1 MIKRS
6 IIISIL
12 IIFASILFNFSYS
25 QTSTSSATSSDAT
38 TSKEK
43 GDVYARA
50 SETYKYVSSF
60 DGTSDSK
67 TFDNQ
72 NTKEIGSLF
81 NYLLTLMAIFIVI
94 LVIYRLVQGA
104 LFKGIFDNIY
114 DQKKGRKYIQ
124 TAGTALV
131 IFILAYAVLSFINP
145 DLTGWTL
152 ATDFIGKKRIEGMV
166 RNTGMCT
173 GNSLAGTDVAQLIR
187 QNEGFVACPYKDSKG
202 IATIGIG
209 YNLTNSSARKDLENA
224 GITNIDAIMNYQAG
238 STNCPANAPKI
249 TEAQAIKLLE
259 NYLPKARATAVD
271 FAGGESEFQSHPEDM
286 QKILIDMAYNLG
298 EARFNGPK
306 GFNNMKAALR
316 NHNYVDVAKEMV
328 NSDWYTQVGNRAKE
342 LVKVVEGFTC
352 NTGSSGSLSNMKG
365 SSGNTDT
372 KLLLSAGLLNDT
384 ANMTCPS
391 GTKDLGT
398 VKSKYTGSGQ
408 VKGPLIRLCQ
418 LTGIIDGKGNDT
430 SGKNVTNGA
439 VVNVIAAQHFIDLAK
454 AAKAAGVVFRS
465 TSSFRYED
473 SCVGQYGGNYN
484 NPTYKEK
491 VASGYC
497 APAGSSLHQLGIAI
511 DILELYDN
519 LGPPA
524 KIKGG
529 TCSGTRATASKND
542 NIFNWLKDNASKYQ
556 IYNYASEV
564 WHWEF
569 SPPSNNRC

>member
-328 NSDWYTQVGNRAKE
+328 DSDWYKQVGDRAKK
-342 LVKVVEGFTC
+342 LVEIVKGFTC
-352 NTGSSGSLSNMKG
+352 KTGNSDSVA
-365 SSGNTDT
+365 SGNYDLSKLPYSAQDAAKKILELNDAGKIQFPVPGLRTLSDGSDT
-372 KLLLSAGLLNDT
+372 KS
-384 ANMTCPS
+384 
-391 GTKDLGT
+391 
-398 VKSKYTGSGQ
+398 
-408 VKGPLIRLCQ
+408 Q
-418 LTGIIDGKGNDT
+418 LQNIV
-430 SGKNVTNGA
+430 SGKNAKLSSCSDRTNNTTGQTNIDPRILNFLVLLADAAPGYQLNTLANYCHSSNSNHYLGSA
-439 VVNVIAAQHFIDLAK
+439 VDLGCSIKDLYKK
-454 AAKAAGVVFRS
+454 ADEIGKTVGISRWTGESCPDSGFSGKNNHWHYS
-465 TSSFRYED
+465 TT
-473 SCVGQYGGNYN
+473 G
-484 NPTYKEK
+484 K
-491 VASGYC
+491 
-497 APAGSSLHQLGIAI
+497 
-511 DILELYDN
+511 
-519 LGPPA
+519 
-524 KIKGG
+524 
-529 TCSGTRATASKND
+529 
-542 NIFNWLKDNASKYQ
+542 
-556 IYNYASEV
+556 
-564 WHWEF
+564 
-569 SPPSNNRC
+569 